1 MGLMGC
7 RYLRLCRWR
16 MREYELGFEDM
27 RGEGKGNY
35 VDQLS
40 SGALPSSV
48 PIQRTGVCL

>member
-1 MGLMGC
+1 MS
-7 RYLRLCRWR
+7 
-16 MREYELGFEDM
+16 LGFE
-27 RGEGKGNY
+27 EGKEGGGY